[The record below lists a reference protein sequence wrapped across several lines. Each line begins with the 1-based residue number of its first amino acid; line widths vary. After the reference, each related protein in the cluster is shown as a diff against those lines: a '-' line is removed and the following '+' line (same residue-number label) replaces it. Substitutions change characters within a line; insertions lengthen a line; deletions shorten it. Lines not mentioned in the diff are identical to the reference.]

1 MLQERLMKQEEIL
14 SILSKNEIS
23 HYLNEM
29 SQVHMFTKHYLL
41 IAEEISEEN
50 VTFLQPLKEHRDAY
64 DHLIRIFTLAIR
76 EGNEINAEQ
85 YILDNIKKAFGHE
98 YRAFFDMADWF
109 TYICRK
115 YVREELSFNSKRK
128 KYEEN
133 FDDFESVKEFINE
146 VPYKIAKYREEKDV
160 SNKESILSEV
170 MDYKNTMDRLLDI
183 YKRVQAL

>member
-1 MLQERLMKQEEIL
+1 MKQEEIL
-14 SILSKNEIS
+14 SILSKGEIS

-41 IAEEISEEN
+41 IAEEISEES

-64 DHLIRIFTLAIR
+64 DHLIRVFTLAIKDDR
-76 EGNEINAEQ
+76 ELNIEQ

-128 KYEEN
+128 KYEEKYG
-133 FDDFESVKEFINE
+133 DFESVKKFINE
-146 VPYKIAKYREEKDV
+146 VPYMIAEYREKKDV
-160 SNKESILSEV
+160 SNHEPILSEV
-170 MDYKNTMDRLLDI
+170 TDYKKTMDKLLVI
-183 YKRVQAL
+183 YKRVQTL